1 MSGKGGAQAQ
11 GQGSLHPTGSFS
23 NLPASRSKTLKP
35 PFPFLPLQSNVVKP
49 EPDVKPE
56 EVLYRF

>member
-23 NLPASRSKTLKP
+23 NLPASRSKVKNDIIKNII
-35 PFPFLPLQSNVVKP
+35 NVGSSSIKNS
-49 EPDVKPE
+49 
-56 EVLYRF
+56 